1 MSFAR
6 KTNTDTADRPLNT
19 LPEMPLLA
27 GLSEKDRGLLT
38 EWWMNVRDVLDRE
51 DEVLRKLKSSSTSGS
66 TATQEVSNIVQIG
79 GGRSG
84 GVSREEVEQIV
95 GESINDAI
103 SNARYTHNQGSPAFE
118 WFIVHDLGWKPSA
131 TVIDSMGNQVFGD
144 VTHDSVTQLRIRFYS
159 SFSGVAYLT

>member
-1 MSFAR
+1 MSFVR
-6 KTNTDTADRPLNT
+6 KTNTDTADRPLKT

-38 EWWMNVRDVLDRE
+38 EWWFNVRDVLDRE
-51 DEVLRKLKSSSTSGS
+51 DEVLRRLRGTDTTGS
-66 TATQEVSNIVQIG
+66 TTVQEVSNTVQIG
-79 GGRSG
+79 GSG
-84 GVSREEVEQIV
+84 SEGVSREEVEQII
-95 GESINDAI
+95 GSSINDAI

-118 WFIVHDLGWKPSA
+118 WLIVHDLGWKPSA